1 MTGVAPAPPPWRRAL
16 PLAALL
22 ALLVGAHGV
31 LETARDAL
39 FLADQPVSL
48 LPWLYLAVTAAVLAV
63 TAVQTR
69 LRRRGSG
76 AGTLTA
82 TVLAGAGI
90 TAVLWYLSRNPTT
103 VNVIY
108 VWAALFSSLV
118 FVQFWLAAVDV
129 FDVSEAKQV
138 FGPVAAGGLVGA
150 VLGQAAARAMLEVSP
165 PRTLLLL
172 SAAVMVS
179 AALLARQI
187 LRGADHR
194 PPTPMEVT
202 VMRAVPHYL
211 RDPYFLLIALLALL
225 PALAGT
231 LIDFLFKAT
240 VASRVSQE
248 AIPTT
253 IANAYLVQSVLAL
266 GVELLLARWLLARAG
281 VTRTLLL
288 LPLALLASA
297 TGFLVVGGLAF
308 ALALRVLDAGLRP
321 SLNRVGTE
329 LLYVPVSPAKRRLLK
344 PSIDTLG
351 QRGGQT
357 VASVLLLL
365 LMEMPR
371 ATVVVTGMLA
381 VTAVAW
387 LWVVRLLRPLYL
399 GAFGAQLSEGR
410 TDRTPDQDLS
420 VGSAEVLV
428 GALGAPDS
436 RDVLSAMDLLA
447 TSGRLRLIPAL
458 ILYHP
463 DPEVVLAAL
472 THFEDGRRPDVDALL
487 PRLLS
492 HADPGVRA
500 RAVERWPTSGQP
512 PEALRP
518 LAGEADPRVRTAA
531 LVVLSGM
538 GDAPAIGAME
548 RIARSGPLEDRR
560 ALAQSIADRPRPDLV
575 HLLELLFASGD
586 EETQAQALRSASQL
600 APPPEFIPTL
610 IGLLPHSRLRHAAR
624 EALAAIGAPALT
636 AVGKALLDPNT
647 PYPVDRELAGTLYRF
662 ESADAAPYLLQ
673 RMAMPRGGVSRFRAL
688 RTLNRFR
695 RDVPGLPLD
704 RRSLERAL
712 SIELSS
718 GLKNRTL
725 RRQALGVG
733 IPTTGLG
740 GLLCD
745 VLQEKETAS
754 LERAFRV
761 LQLLFPGER
770 LDRVY
775 LGARSRSGRLRGAAQ
790 EVLVELL
797 TSPWRD
803 QFLVLLRDL
812 QSEPTA
818 RSSTTSP
825 ERRAD
830 FVSALL
836 AQSSAIVRVLAAH
849 LVAES
854 GWVETLPQLRST
866 LASLSGDNVR
876 LVQGAIDRLERQVA
890 RAHG

>member
-1 MTGVAPAPPPWRRAL
+1 MTEVAPAPPPWRRAL

-22 ALLVGAHGV
+22 ALLVGAHGI
-31 LETARDAL
+31 LETARDTL
-39 FLADQPVSL
+39 FLADQPISL
-48 LPWLYLAVTAAVLAV
+48 LPWLYLAVTAAVLVV
-63 TAVQTR
+63 TGVQTR
-69 LRRRGSG
+69 LRRGSSS
-76 AGTLTA
+76 GTLAITA
-82 TVLAGAGI
+82 LAGAGI
-90 TAVLWYLSRNPTT
+90 TAVLWYLSRNPGT

-150 VLGQAAARAMLEVSP
+150 VLGQAGARALLEVST
-165 PRTLLLL
+165 PRMLLLL
-172 SAAVMVS
+172 SAAVMVC
-179 AALLARQI
+179 AALVTRQI
-187 LRGADHR
+187 FHGVDRR
-194 PPTPMEVT
+194 PSTEPEVT

-211 RDPYFLLIALLALL
+211 REPYFRLIALLALL

-240 VASRVSQE
+240 VASRVSQA
-248 AIPTT
+248 AIPATVS
-253 IANAYLVQSVLAL
+253 NAYLIQSVLAL
-266 GVELLLARWLLARAG
+266 GVELLLARWLLSRAG
-281 VTRTLLL
+281 VTRTLLI
-288 LPLALLASA
+288 LPLAVLASA
-297 TGFLVVGGLAF
+297 TGFLMLGGLAF
-308 ALALRVLDAGLRP
+308 ALGLRVLDAGLRP

-329 LLYVPVSPAKRRLLK
+329 LLYVPVLPAKRRLLK

-357 VASVLLLL
+357 LASLLLLL
-365 LMEMPR
+365 LMEMSR
-371 ATVVVTGMLA
+371 ATMLVAAVLA
-381 VTAVAW
+381 VTAVGW
-387 LWVVRLLRPLYL
+387 LWVVRLLRPRYL
-399 GAFGAQLSEGR
+399 AAFGAQLSEGR
-410 TDRTPDQDLS
+410 AERATESDLS
-420 VGSAEVLV
+420 VGTAEVLV
-428 GALGAPDS
+428 GALGSPDS

-447 TSGRLRLIPAL
+447 SSGRLRLIPAL

-463 DPEVVLAAL
+463 DAEVVVAAMA
-472 THFEDGRRPDVDALL
+472 HFDNVRRPDVDALL
-487 PRLLS
+487 PRLL
-492 HADPGVRA
+492 HHPDPQVRA
-500 RAVERWPTSGQP
+500 RAVERWPISGQLP
-512 PEALRP
+512 DTLRP
-518 LAGEADPRVRTAA
+518 LAGESDPQVRTAA

-538 GDAPAIGAME
+538 GDRGAMGAME
-548 RIARSGPLEDRR
+548 RIASAGPLEDRR
-560 ALAQSIADRPRPDLV
+560 ALARSIADRPRPDLI

-600 APPPEFIPTL
+600 VPPPEFIPTL
-610 IGLLPHSRLRHAAR
+610 IGLMPHSRLRHGAR
-624 EALAAIGAPALT
+624 DALSAIGAPALA
-636 AVGKALLDPNT
+636 AVGQALLDPAT
-647 PYPVDRELAGTLYRF
+647 PFAVDRELPATLYRF
-662 ESADAAPYLLQ
+662 PPADAAPYLL
-673 RMAMPRGGVSRFRAL
+673 RRLASPRGGVSRFRAL

-695 RDVPGLPLD
+695 RDMPDLPLD

-725 RRQALGVG
+725 RRQAAGVG
-733 IPTTGLG
+733 VTTGGVG
-740 GLLCD
+740 GLLVD
-745 VLQEKETAS
+745 VLQEREAAS

-761 LQLLFPGER
+761 LALLFPRER

-797 TSPWRD
+797 TPPWRD

-812 QSEPTA
+812 EAEPTPRLA
-818 RSSTTSP
+818 APGP
-825 ERRAD
+825 ERRGD

-854 GWVETLPQLRST
+854 GWVETLPQLRAT
-866 LASLSGDNVR
+866 LASLGGDNVR
-876 LVQGAIDRLERQVA
+876 LVQNAIDRLEGQKA